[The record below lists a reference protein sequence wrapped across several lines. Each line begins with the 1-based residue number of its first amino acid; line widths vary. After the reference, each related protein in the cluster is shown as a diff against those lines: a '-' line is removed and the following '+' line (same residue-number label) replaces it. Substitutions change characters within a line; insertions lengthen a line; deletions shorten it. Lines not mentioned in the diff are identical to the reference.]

1 MIKNTVATQIAKQ
14 RSILYRKYVNGS
26 YAKYNKERIDFVLK
40 RVYKKQISSY
50 NKCEEKVFV
59 RLIKKGLTPQSQK
72 IIPIIK
78 DGGKIDH
85 LYIADFVVGNTII
98 EVDGPQHKESYDN
111 KRDKLTSDLG
121 YNTIRIPTSD
131 LSDETIDSY
140 INELI

>member
-1 MIKNTVATQIAKQ
+1 MIKNTVATQISKQ

-50 NKCEEKVFV
+50 NKCEEKVFT